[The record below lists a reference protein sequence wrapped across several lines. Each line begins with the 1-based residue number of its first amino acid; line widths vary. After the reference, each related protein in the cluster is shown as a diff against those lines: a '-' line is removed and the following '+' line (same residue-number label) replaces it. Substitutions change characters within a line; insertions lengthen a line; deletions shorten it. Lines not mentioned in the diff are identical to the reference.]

1 MVMKAM
7 LIGLL
12 VIGAVSMLETE
23 ANAYYHCLRIPCR
36 EFTIRELEKV
46 VADKELENVVAEA
59 KKYEGSEVWLIG
71 FTRQPHLMG
80 KVGKSKE
87 FDRLEHQMEDVR
99 QMLIQRGLQ
108 PGIFRGLILEGY
120 APRDPKRRGI
130 KVIVAWPYSGQ
141 DKR

>member
-12 VIGAVSMLETE
+12 VIGAVAILETD
-23 ANAYYHCLRIPCR
+23 ANACYHIDAGYIGPCR
-36 EFTIRELEKV
+36 DFTTKNLEKV
-46 VADKELENVVAEA
+46 VAEVKEHDGI
-59 KKYEGSEVWLIG
+59 EGIEVLLIG
-71 FTRQPHLMG
+71 FTRQPNLRG

-87 FDRLEHQMEDVR
+87 FDRVEREMEDAR

-108 PGIFRGLILEGY
+108 PNIFRSLILEGY
-120 APRDPKRRGI
+120 APQDPKRRGI
-130 KVIVAWPYSGQ
+130 KVIVIWPYSGQ

>member
-12 VIGAVSMLETE
+12 VIGAVAMLETD
-23 ANAYYHCLRIPCR
+23 ANAWYHCDNYPCQ
-36 EFTIRELEKV
+36 EFAIFNKKLENV
-46 VADKELENVVAEA
+46 VADKELENVVAEV

-71 FTRQPHLMG
+71 FTRQPHVPG

-87 FDRLEHQMEDVR
+87 FDRVEHQMEDVR

-108 PGIFRGLILEGY
+108 PGIIRWLILEGY
-120 APRDPKRRGI
+120 APRDPKRRGM
-130 KVIVAWPYSGQ
+130 KVIVVRPYSG
-141 DKR
+141 

>member
-12 VIGAVSMLETE
+12 VIGAVAMLETD
-23 ANAYYHCLRIPCR
+23 ANARRHCDGYGCQ
-36 EFTIRELEKV
+36 EFTPQENVFYHKAVADKELEKV
-46 VADKELENVVAEA
+46 VAEV

-71 FTRQPHLMG
+71 FTRQ
-80 KVGKSKE
+80 VGKSKE
-87 FDRLEHQMEDVR
+87 FDRVEHKMEDLR

-108 PGIFRGLILEGY
+108 PGIFRWLILEGY
-120 APRDPKRRGI
+120 APQDPKRRGI
-130 KVIVAWPYSGQ
+130 KVIVAWPYSGK

>member
-12 VIGAVSMLETE
+12 IIASVAMLETD
-23 ANAYYHCLRIPCR
+23 ANACYHCPPGIACRCR
-36 EFTIRELEKV
+36 EFTTKNLEKV
-46 VADKELENVVAEA
+46 VAEVKEHDGSVVL
-59 KKYEGSEVWLIG
+59 LIG
-71 FTRQPHLMG
+71 FTRQPNLRG

-87 FDRLEHQMEDVR
+87 FDRVEREMEDAR

-108 PGIFRGLILEGY
+108 PNIFRSLILEGY
-120 APRDPKRRGI
+120 APQDPKRRGI
-130 KVIVAWPYSGQ
+130 KIIVIGPYSGQ